1 MLQKLCAIL
10 AMTIITSI
18 SPLFAEIVNL
28 NSMIETAEEPI
39 GVTYEVPEGVTDMP
53 KKIIPN
59 RQNIETIILPST
71 AVWDNRNLLDME
83 NDTMSW
89 DCAFPELKKIIVSK
103 KNATLSS
110 YDGVLFD
117 KNRQILLYYPASK
130 EEKSYI
136 VPEGVTKIKDFAF
149 QQNKNLEEIILPHS
163 LKTIETGAFRHTEL
177 KHLSIPDNVI
187 LSDDEFQRSIDLS
200 NSTISVV
207 ISGGV
212 ERIGD
217 FTFYRHQQLKKIGL
231 SEGLKEIGEYAF
243 YRTGMNII
251 AIPKSVKTI
260 ETSAFERNDSLKF
273 VIYRGIKQKFYNM
286 VQKAGFDERPGKE
299 MPEFVKEV
307 NLVIDDVAID
317 FDGLAERPFYYQNKV
332 YVSSQYVCNLCG
344 ISTKWISWYP
354 CTAQYQKED
363 TIVKVTTGENMA
375 TINNE
380 TFDIGAEALLINE
393 ESPYTEKT
401 EPLITME
408 DLEGNRSTIYCP
420 IDTILEQFGMNCH
433 YSKLKNTLYI
443 ETK

>member
-1 MLQKLCAIL
+1 MLQKLCTII
-10 AMTIITSI
+10 AMTIMTSI
-18 SPLFAEIVNL
+18 SPLSAETVNL
-28 NSMIETAEEPI
+28 NSETAEEPI

-89 DCAFPELKKIIVSK
+89 DYAFPKLKKIIVSK
-103 KNATLSS
+103 QNTTLSS

-117 KNRQILLYYPASK
+117 KNRETLLFYPASK
-130 EEKSYI
+130 EGKIYT

-149 QQNKNLEEIILPHS
+149 QQNKNLEEIILPDS

-177 KHLSIPDNVI
+177 KHLSISNNVI
-187 LSDDEFQRSIDLS
+187 LSDDPLERSIDLS
-200 NSTISVV
+200 NSTISVT

-212 ERIGD
+212 KRIGD

-231 SEGLKEIGEYAF
+231 SEGLEEIGEFAF
-243 YRTGMNII
+243 YRTGMNVI
-251 AIPKSVKTI
+251 AIPKSVKKM

-273 VIYRGIKQKFYNM
+273 VIYRGIKQKLYN
-286 VQKAGFDERPGKE
+286 VIQEAEFDERPGNE
-299 MPEFVKEV
+299 MPEIVKEV
-307 NLVIDDVAID
+307 NLVIDDVPID
-317 FDGLAERPFYYQNKV
+317 FDGLAERPFYYKNKV
-332 YVSSQYVCNLCG
+332 YVPSQYVCNLCG

-363 TIVKVTTGENMA
+363 TIVKVTTGENIA

-380 TFDIGAEALLINE
+380 PFDIGAEAFLINE
-393 ESPYTEKT
+393 ESPYTEET
-401 EPLITME
+401 ELPITME
-408 DLEGNRSTIYCP
+408 DLEGNQSTIYCP
-420 IDTILEQFGMNCH
+420 IDTILEKFGMNSH